1 MIIGNKSFDKGTH
14 IMAIINL
21 TPDSFN
27 PASRFSKD
35 TVLDKVAQVIKDG
48 AEVVDLG
55 AQSTRP
61 GHIPVSEDEEIDRLL
76 PSLQLIRKN
85 FDIPISVDTYYP
97 KVANE
102 ALYNGA
108 DLINDIWGLQYGD
121 KSMAN
126 IIAKYN
132 AATCIMHNANSNV
145 YNNMFEDIIAF
156 LNNSLKLALDAGIDK
171 NKICLDGGI
180 GFAKDIDQNWDLLN
194 NYDKLNV
201 LGYPLLL
208 GTSRKRMF
216 GGNVEDRLQA
226 TLESTKLA
234 AEKNI
239 LFVRVHDI
247 KENYEAI
254 RQVNGINN

>member
-27 PASRFSKD
+27 PASRYSKD

-48 AEVVDLG
+48 AEVIDLG

-61 GHIPVSEDEEIDRLL
+61 EHIPVSEDEEIDRLL

-121 KSMAN
+121 KTMAKV
-126 IIAKYN
+126 IAKYN
-132 AATCIMHNANSNV
+132 SATCIMHNANSNV

-234 AEKNI
+234 VEKNI
-239 LFVRVHDI
+239 LFVRVHDV

>member
-1 MIIGNKSFDKGTH
+1 MIIRNKEFKDKTH
-14 IMAIINL
+14 IMAIVNL

-27 PASRFSKD
+27 PNSRCSLD
-35 TVLDKVAQVIKDG
+35 TVLDRVAQCIKEG
-48 AEVVDLG
+48 AEVIDLG

-61 GHIPVSEDEEIDRLL
+61 GHTPVSDSEELDRLI
-76 PSLQLIRKN
+76 PSLTLIRKN

-97 KVANE
+97 TVAEE
-102 ALYNGA
+102 ALKCDA

-121 KSMAN
+121 KSMAKV
-126 IIAKYN
+126 IAKYN
-132 AATCIMHNANSNV
+132 AATCIMHNATSNV
-145 YNNMFEDIIAF
+145 YKDMFEDIISFLKESLNLA
-156 LNNSLKLALDAGIDK
+156 LNNGIDK

-194 NYDKLNV
+194 NYDKLYT

-216 GGNVEDRLQA
+216 GGDVKDRLLP

-234 AEKNI
+234 CKKKI

-247 KENYEAI
+247 KENYEVIKKAY
-254 RQVNGINN
+254 GINN

>member
-1 MIIGNKSFDKGTH
+1 M
-14 IMAIINL
+14 
-21 TPDSFN
+21 
-27 PASRFSKD
+27 
-35 TVLDKVAQVIKDG
+35 
-48 AEVVDLG
+48 
-55 AQSTRP
+55 
-61 GHIPVSEDEEIDRLL
+61 L
-76 PSLQLIRKN
+76 PSLQLIIKN

-234 AEKNI
+234 VKKNI
-239 LFVRVHDI
+239 LFVRVHDV